1 MPSTLW
7 SAPVAP
13 LTGLSSV
20 SPGTATALTDI
31 SPGNAVIQ
39 AGQLA
44 IGTRVRIRAYGE
56 YTATTTA
63 STIVWSFVMNQVGTA
78 IGTTPATIAATA
90 ALTASATAAAWP
102 WMLEY
107 EGRMSSL
114 TEPGAVGATTSQ
126 IVGQGKSY
134 LPTSLTA
141 WTIAPFPVTAAL
153 RTVAQ
158 TATGLLTNT
167 PQIVAVT
174 TTITTATGITNI
186 TCDELT
192 VELLG

>member
-1 MPSTLW
+1 MPETLW
-7 SAPVAP
+7 SAPVGP
-13 LTGLSSV
+13 LTGNSSV
-20 SPGTATALTDI
+20 SPGSATALTDI
-31 SPGNAVIQ
+31 SPMNAVIY
-39 AGQLA
+39 GGTLDV
-44 IGTRVRIRAYGE
+44 GTRIRIRAYGE

-78 IGTTPATIAATA
+78 IATTPATLAATA
-90 ALTASATAAAWP
+90 ALTASASAAAWP

-107 EGRMSSL
+107 EGRMSSI
-114 TEPGAVGATTSQ
+114 TQPGAVGATTSQ

-141 WTIAPFPVTAAL
+141 WTVAPFPITAAL

-158 TATGLLTNT
+158 ATTGLVTNVA
-167 PQIVAVT
+167 QIVAVT

>member
-1 MPSTLW
+1 MPETLW
-7 SAPVAP
+7 SAPIGP
-13 LTGLSSV
+13 LTGNSSV

-31 SPGNAVIQ
+31 SPMNAVLY
-39 AGQLA
+39 GGTLDV
-44 IGTRVRIRAYGE
+44 GTRIRIRAYGG

-78 IGTTPATIAATA
+78 IATTPATLAATA
-90 ALTASATAAAWP
+90 ALTASASAVAWP

-107 EGRMSSL
+107 EGRMSSI
-114 TEPGAVGATTSQ
+114 TQPGAVGATTAQ

-141 WTIAPFPVTAAL
+141 WTLAPFPVTAAL

-158 TATGLLTNT
+158 TATGLVTNT

-192 VELLG
+192 VEMLG

>member
-1 MPSTLW
+1 MPETLW
-7 SAPVAP
+7 SAPVGP

-31 SPGNAVIQ
+31 SPSNLVIP
-39 AGQLA
+39 AGALA
-44 IGTRVRIRAYGE
+44 IGTRVRIHAFGE
-56 YTATTTA
+56 YTATTAA
-63 STIVWSFVMNQVGTA
+63 STIVFSFVMQQVGTA
-78 IGTTPATIAATA
+78 IGTTPATLAATA
-90 ALTASATAAAWP
+90 ALTASASAAAWP
-102 WMLEY
+102 WILDWK
-107 EGRMSSL
+107 GRMSSI
-114 TEPGAVGATTSQ
+114 TAPGAVGATAAQ
-126 IVGQGKSY
+126 VVGQGRSY

-141 WTIAPFPVTAAL
+141 WTIAPFPITAAL

-158 TATGLLTNT
+158 AATGLVTNT
-167 PQIVAVT
+167 NQYVAVC

>member
-7 SAPVAP
+7 SAPVGP
-13 LTGLSSV
+13 LNGLSSV
-20 SPGTATALTDI
+20 SPATATALTDI
-31 SPGNAVIQ
+31 SPGPQVILP
-39 AGQLA
+39 GMLSV
-44 IGTRVRIRAYGE
+44 GTRLRIRAYGE

-90 ALTASATAAAWP
+90 ALTASASAVAWP

-107 EGRMSSL
+107 EGRMSSV
-114 TEPGAVGATTSQ
+114 TAPGAVGGTNAVL
-126 IVGQGKSY
+126 VGQGKSY

-141 WTIAPFPVTAAL
+141 WTIAPFPITAAL
-153 RTVAQ
+153 RTVTQ
-158 TATGLLTNT
+158 TATGLVTDTTQLVS
-167 PQIVAVT
+167 VA
-174 TTITTATGITNI
+174 TTITTATGITGI

>member
-1 MPSTLW
+1 MPQTLW
-7 SAPVAP
+7 SAPVGP

-20 SPGTATALTDI
+20 SPGSATALTDI
-31 SPGNAVIQ
+31 SPTNAVIYP
-39 AGQLA
+39 GQLS

-56 YTATTTA
+56 YTATTAA

-78 IGTTPATIAATA
+78 IATTPATIAATA
-90 ALTASATAAAWP
+90 ALTASASAVAWP

-114 TEPGAVGATTSQ
+114 TEPGAVGATTAQ

-158 TATGLLTNT
+158 TATGLVTNT

-174 TTITTATGITNI
+174 TTITTATGITGI